1 MRIVLKRLA
10 EAVMAGQPVFAVPVY
25 FSVLTGNPPYWLSL
39 TIAVVPIMV
48 RWGVSRRLFTRTA
61 FDVPILIFLV
71 GTLLGLAIAV
81 DKGIAAGALA
91 STIASVFIYYGL
103 TSNGKAGDKY
113 WLTVGGIIC
122 VISLVFTVWFFS
134 QGSARYVSFNTW
146 IFKWFERVP
155 KTGGP
160 VLQFNSLGALLASV
174 IPGLAGIA
182 FFTGNRNLRI
192 VSGILLAVFL
202 AAMVLSDSGGG
213 WIAAAIGL
221 AFVLACWHWQTIM
234 VTVPIF
240 GGMAGILAA
249 FYHRLSWIAPSFST
263 GSLMGRFAIWEN
275 TVKLFGGIPG
285 ITGLGLGSWAKTYQE
300 HYKETVI
307 HIHNSYLQSYADS
320 GLVGLAAMVAAAV
333 QFGRISLASLR
344 ASRESLWYGVAVG
357 LTGGVIAG
365 AAMAMYDVTTTV
377 TVWSSATSY
386 IYMSVPFIWVWAA
399 LVIVAN
405 QKLKAIKDL

>member
-10 EAVMAGQPVFAVPVY
+10 EAVMAGQPVFAIPVY

-122 VISLVFTVWFFS
+122 VISLVFTAWFFS

-146 IFKWFERVP
+146 IFKWFEWVP
-155 KTGGP
+155 KIGGP

-192 VSGILLAVFL
+192 VSGILLAVFM

-221 AFVLACWHWQTIM
+221 AFVLACWRWQTIM
-234 VTVPIF
+234 VTVPVY
-240 GGMAGILAA
+240 GMVAGICTA
-249 FYHRLSWIAPSFST
+249 FYHRFKWIAPSFST
-263 GSLMGRFAIWEN
+263 GSLMGRFSIWGN
-275 TVKLFGGIPG
+275 TFRLFGGIRSV
-285 ITGLGLGSWAKTYQE
+285 TGLGLGSWSRAYRDQ
-300 HYKETVI
+300 YNETMI
-307 HIHNSYLQSYADS
+307 HTHNSYLQLYADS
-320 GLVGLAAMVAAAV
+320 GLVGLAAMVASAI
-333 QFGRISLASLR
+333 QFGRISLSSLL
-344 ASRESLWYGVAVG
+344 ASRENPWYGVAVG
-357 LTGGVIAG
+357 LTGGIIAG
-365 AAMAMYDVTTTV
+365 AAMAMYDATTTV
-377 TVWSSATSY
+377 TVYSATSY
-386 IYMSVPFIWVWAA
+386 LYMSVPFVWVWAA
-399 LVIVAN
+399 LLVVAN
-405 QKLKAIKDL
+405 RKLKAI